1 MNMDKINSLNHESNN
16 EVNRLIPK
24 LIGKSVNFTKEMKDR
39 IKANLILSEFDNKA
53 KNEFNFYLKESNRRY
68 MTLKS
73 GGHLDNQIKESQI
86 KNKERANKIF
96 SDKVFTKLNID
107 NDREAMKVNHGED
120 ILAEMDNIVNQIKT
134 TSENSDPTHLVKKSI
149 NKKVEDIKKRASLLL
164 DPDYLLS
171 LRAKK
176 IIYSPEKINEA
187 NEVSKKFF
195 FYFFYFYFDF

>member
-1 MNMDKINSLNHESNN
+1 MNIEKINSLNHECNS

-86 KNKERANKIF
+86 KNKERSDKIF

-107 NDREAMKVNHGED
+107 NDREAIRK
-120 ILAEMDNIVNQIKT
+120 
-134 TSENSDPTHLVKKSI
+134 
-149 NKKVEDIKKRASLLL
+149 
-164 DPDYLLS
+164 
-171 LRAKK
+171 
-176 IIYSPEKINEA
+176 
-187 NEVSKKFF
+187 
-195 FYFFYFYFDF
+195 

>member
-53 KNEFNFYLKESNRRY
+53 KNEFNYYLKESNRRY

-86 KNKERANKIF
+86 KNKEDKIF

>member
-1 MNMDKINSLNHESNN
+1 MNIEKINSLNHECNS

-24 LIGKSVNFTKEMKDR
+24 LIGKSAIFTKEMKDR

-86 KNKERANKIF
+86 KNKERSDKIF

-107 NDREAMKVNHGED
+107 NDREAMKVNHGEE
-120 ILAEMDNIVNQIKT
+120 ILEEMENIVNQIKT
-134 TSENSDPTHLVKKSI
+134 TSENSDPTNLIKKSI
-149 NKKVEDIKKRASLLL
+149 NKKVEDFKKRASLLL
-164 DPDYLLS
+164 DPDFLAS
-171 LRAKK
+171 LRGKK

-187 NEVSKKFF
+187 NEVSKKIFFLFF
-195 FYFFYFYFDF
+195 FFDF

>member
-1 MNMDKINSLNHESNN
+1 MNIEKINSLNHECNS

-86 KNKERANKIF
+86 KNKVRSDKIF

-120 ILAEMDNIVNQIKT
+120 ILFEMENIVNQIKT
-134 TSENSDPTHLVKKSI
+134 TSENSDPTNLIKKSL
-149 NKKVEDIKKRASLLL
+149 NKKVEEIKKRASLTI
-164 DPDYLLS
+164 DPDYLAY
-171 LRAKK
+171 LRKTR
-176 IIYSPEKINEA
+176 IIYSPEKINHA
-187 NEVSKKFF
+187 NEISKKFF
-195 FYFFYFYFDF
+195 FIFFFLISE